1 MVRPSSEISG
11 LRPEIRSAS
20 RRPVPAALQG
30 AKTLSPWL
38 QSGDTLRID
47 MKGRDGLSLC
57 GAIEQSVVTER

>member
-1 MVRPSSEISG
+1 VGCLAEKRWIET
-11 LRPEIRSAS
+11 
-20 RRPVPAALQG
+20 LQG

-57 GAIEQSVVTER
+57 GAIEQSVGTER